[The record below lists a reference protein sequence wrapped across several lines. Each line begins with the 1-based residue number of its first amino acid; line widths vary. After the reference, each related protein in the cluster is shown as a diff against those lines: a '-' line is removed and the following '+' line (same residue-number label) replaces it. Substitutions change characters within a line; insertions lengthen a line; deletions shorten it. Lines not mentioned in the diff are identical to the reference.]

1 MKTLTLYNS
10 LSPLFRSSGLGSDPY
25 SVFERLF
32 DVAPSSGY
40 DTRSPVADISE
51 SESSYLIEVE
61 LPGLSEK
68 ELKLEMKEG
77 ILSLSTAVKDED
89 SQEKRGTWLRRE
101 RREFRFA
108 RSFLIPE
115 DADGEGIEAKLKDG
129 LLAVSISKKPA
140 TAPRIVP
147 VKVA

>member
-10 LSPLFRSSGLGSDPY
+10 LMPMFRATGLGSDPY
-25 SVFERLF
+25 AVFERLL
-32 DVAPSSGY
+32 DAVPASSF

-51 SESSYLIEVE
+51 SENAYLIEVE

-68 ELKLEMKEG
+68 DLKLEIKDG
-77 ILSLSTAVKDED
+77 VLSLSTAVKEEV
-89 SQEKRGTWLRRE
+89 SEEKRWTWLRRE
-101 RREFRFA
+101 RREFHFA
-108 RSFLIPE
+108 RSFLVPD

-129 LLAVSISKKPA
+129 LLAVTISKKPA